1 MKGLLSYSGLTTKI
15 RAMQGHL
22 LNDRNFREIVELPDV
37 PSAVSYL
44 KQQPSYAEL
53 FQGLEETELHR
64 GQIEQ
69 LLHLAVYRDFSKL
82 YRFSNLEQR
91 KFLSSYFKRYEVA
104 ILKECLNKIFDRRDV
119 SLNLSIYQDFFNRH
133 SQLDLAL
140 VTSSSSPEE
149 LISNLKG
156 TEYYD
161 PLMHLGTIEHP
172 TLFDYEMTLDLY
184 YFCHLWKQREK
195 IARKKDLEELTKAWG
210 SKFDMLN
217 LQWIYRSKQY
227 YHMTAADIYALIIPV
242 HYRLS
247 QAEVQALVEAEDMEA
262 FRQLIGKTYY
272 AKHFEA
278 FSAETMEAMYAQIM
292 KHILSTASRSNPY
305 SLATVYSYLYHKDHE
320 INRLIIA
327 LECVRYSIS
336 PDEAMQYV
344 AKT

>member
-15 RAMQGHL
+15 RAMQSHL
-22 LNDRNFREIVELPDV
+22 LNDRNYREIVELPNV
-37 PSAVSYL
+37 PAAVTYL
-44 KQQPSYAEL
+44 KQQPSYQEL

-91 KFLSSYFKRYEVA
+91 KFLSSYFKRYEIA
-104 ILKECLNKIFDRRDV
+104 ILKECLNKIFDHRDV
-119 SLNLSIYQDFFNRH
+119 VLNLSVYQSFFDKH
-133 SQLDLAL
+133 SQLDFAS

-149 LISNLKG
+149 LISSLKG

-161 PLMHLGTIEHP
+161 PLVHLGTLEHP

-184 YFCHLWKQREK
+184 YFGHLWKQREK
-195 IARKKDLEELTKAWG
+195 IAQKKDLEELTKAWG

-217 LQWIYRSKQY
+217 LQWVYRSKQY
-227 YHMTAADIYALIIPV
+227 YHMTSADIYALIIPV
-242 HYRLS
+242 HYRLKKTEL
-247 QAEVQALVEAEDMEA
+247 QTLVEAESMDV
-262 FRQLIGKTYY
+262 FRQLIRKTYY
-272 AKHFEA
+272 AKHFEQ
-278 FSAETMEAMYAQIM
+278 FSTETMESMYAEIM
-292 KHILSTASRSNPY
+292 KHILSSASRSNPY

-327 LECVRYSIS
+327 LECVRYGIS

>member
-1 MKGLLSYSGLTTKI
+1 MKGLFTYSGLTTKI

-22 LNDRNFREIVELPDV
+22 LNDRNFREIVELPNV
-37 PSAVSYL
+37 PAAVSYL

-53 FQGLEETELHR
+53 FQWLEESSLHR
-64 GQIEQ
+64 GHIEQ
-69 LLHLAVYRDFSKL
+69 ILHLAVYRDFSKL

-91 KFLSSYFKRYEVA
+91 KFLSNYFKRYEIS
-104 ILKECLNKIFDRRDV
+104 ILKECLNKIFDHRDV
-119 SLNLSIYQDFFNRH
+119 SLNLSIYQDFFDRH

-161 PLMHLGTIEHP
+161 PLVHLSTMENP

-184 YFCHLWKQREK
+184 YFSHLWKQKEK
-195 IARKKDLEELTKAWG
+195 IVKKKDLEELTKAWG

-227 YHMTAADIYALIIPV
+227 YHMTSADIYALIIPV
-242 HYRLS
+242 HYHLKKT
-247 QAEVQALVEAEDMEA
+247 EVQSLVEAENMEA
-262 FRQLIGKTYY
+262 FQQLIQQTYY
-272 AKHFEA
+272 AKHFEQ
-278 FSAETMEAMYAQIM
+278 FSTETMESMYAQIM
-292 KHILSTASRSNPY
+292 KHILSLASRNNPY

-327 LECVRYSIS
+327 LECVRYGIS

>member
-1 MKGLLSYSGLTTKI
+1 MLQISPSILS
-15 RAMQGHL
+15 A
-22 LNDRNFREIVELPDV
+22 
-37 PSAVSYL
+37 
-44 KQQPSYAEL
+44 
-53 FQGLEETELHR
+53 
-64 GQIEQ
+64 
-69 LLHLAVYRDFSKL
+69 DFS
-82 YRFSNLEQR
+82 RLER
-91 KFLSSYFKRYEVA
+91 EVA
-104 ILKECLNKIFDRRDV
+104 DVEAGGAHMLHIDVMDGHFVPNISFGACVVSSLRPKTQLFFDVHLMISDPLAYAPSFAKAGADMITFHYESDADARKTIDVIRGLGLKVGMAVKPGTDV
-119 SLNLSIYQDFFNRH
+119 SVLEPFLP
-133 SQLDLAL
+133 QLDLAL

>member
-1 MKGLLSYSGLTTKI
+1 
-15 RAMQGHL
+15 
-22 LNDRNFREIVELPDV
+22 
-37 PSAVSYL
+37 
-44 KQQPSYAEL
+44 
-53 FQGLEETELHR
+53 
-64 GQIEQ
+64 
-69 LLHLAVYRDFSKL
+69 
-82 YRFSNLEQR
+82 
-91 KFLSSYFKRYEVA
+91 
-104 ILKECLNKIFDRRDV
+104 
-119 SLNLSIYQDFFNRH
+119 
-133 SQLDLAL
+133 
-140 VTSSSSPEE
+140 
-149 LISNLKG
+149 
-156 TEYYD
+156 
-161 PLMHLGTIEHP
+161 MHLGTIEHP